1 MCHEHSL
8 LFCRISTEK
17 STYDLMYIPMY
28 VTIYFS
34 LAALSTLSL
43 ILAII
48 ITLFSGVVH
57 LGRFCLGLLSVPP
70 EPG

>member
-1 MCHEHSL
+1 
-8 LFCRISTEK
+8 
-17 STYDLMYIPMY
+17 MY

-34 LAALSTLSL
+34 LAAVNTLSL

-48 ITLFSGVVH
+48 ITVFFGVVH
-57 LGRFCLGLLSVPP
+57 LGRFCLGLLSVFP